1 MVAVL
6 CILSAL
12 ALVSRVLTLPVGQ
25 RPDAPSHK
33 LLLARDAELSASK
46 SGAAQRRIRVVRR
59 RRTVDTSLDAS
70 SSDLSNDSSLDW
82 LEDGEVY
89 EIDDDQGTADEET
102 SLDDDTQ
109 VVDQQAE
116 DDGQSGGEINTTDKE
131 TDVGDDESTSSD
143 QQGNAD
149 GSSSA
154 AVSTDGTCGV
164 AAGKQAKRCPQGTC
178 CSKYG
183 YCGTTDDHCMVN
195 QGCNAL
201 FGICKG
207 PTSGSSPSPGTPA
220 QFPAPDARKAAK
232 YIDACTKPRT
242 FALTFD
248 DGPSQYFARLLD
260 VLKAKNVKATF
271 FVNGKNYADLT
282 QAADKA
288 KLKRAFDE
296 GHQIASHTLTHVDLT
311 TVDTAR
317 IWQEMTDNDSL
328 IKDSI
333 GKRPTYMR
341 PPFGSYSQPILNAL
355 GTWGYK
361 VIGWNA
367 DSKDFEHT
375 GKANFMQLN
384 QMSYDSDL
392 KSVGAVI
399 PGTPLLTLQHDH
411 VPEDSTPDGWAAK
424 VIDKYRAL
432 GYKFVTVGE
441 CLGDSSAGWYH
452 SSAADPR
459 CGPQGGNAR
468 CANNLCCSYVG
479 YCNNT
484 PEHCGAGCQAAFGR
498 CGLTSTSSP
507 TSSPTPAVDPRCG
520 PQGGNAV
527 CANNMCCSYLGYC
540 NNTPAH
546 CGTGCQ
552 TPFGRCGTASTTS
565 APKTT
570 SSTTRAATSTTSSA
584 TSPTPSVDPRCG
596 PQGGNAV
603 CANNMCCSYLGYCNN
618 TPAHCGTGCQT
629 PFGRCDSTTPSQACG
644 SSAGGASCPDNQCCS
659 YLGFC
664 GTTEVHC
671 GISCQ
676 QLFGRCGFS
685 TMPASAP
692 VGSFPAP
699 VASKAAAFINR
710 CTQDN
715 VFALT
720 FDDGPSQYF
729 ARLLDVLKAKNVK
742 VTFFVN
748 GKNRGDLD
756 RDADKANLKRAFDEG
771 HQIAS
776 HTLTHIDLAVT
787 NSSQMWSQMKIN
799 DDLIKAVIG
808 KRPVYMR
815 PPFGRTSTG
824 ALTALGTWGYKVIGW
839 NADSKDFE
847 HIGKPDFIALDQ
859 ANYDSDLQSIGAV
872 IPGTSLMTLQHDYV
886 PEDSQTSGWAEYVIN
901 KYTALGYKFVTV
913 GECLRDSPANWYRD

>member
-1 MVAVL
+1 MRNPADRILARLFKDMVAVL

-441 CLGDSSAGWYH
+441 CSVFLCCVRLMFRNEPCSDDPEPLWY
-452 SSAADPR
+452 
-459 CGPQGGNAR
+459 GPKDHVPKKANLLDGVFQPPPGGNAR
-468 CANNLCCSYVG
+468 
-479 YCNNT
+479 
-484 PEHCGAGCQAAFGR
+484 
-498 CGLTSTSSP
+498 
-507 TSSPTPAVDPRCG
+507 
-520 PQGGNAV
+520 
-527 CANNMCCSYLGYC
+527 
-540 NNTPAH
+540 
-546 CGTGCQ
+546 
-552 TPFGRCGTASTTS
+552 
-565 APKTT
+565 
-570 SSTTRAATSTTSSA
+570 
-584 TSPTPSVDPRCG
+584 
-596 PQGGNAV
+596 
-603 CANNMCCSYLGYCNN
+603 
-618 TPAHCGTGCQT
+618 
-629 PFGRCDSTTPSQACG
+629 
-644 SSAGGASCPDNQCCS
+644 
-659 YLGFC
+659 FC